1 MDKEFLLNSIE
12 EIVTGQNLLLIEYIL
27 RGDNRTRIIEVFIDG
42 EEGVTSET
50 CNQVSNLIKARIEEE
65 NIIDS
70 NFRLDVSSPGVD
82 RPLKYLLQYK
92 KHIGRNFELKYQLED
107 SVKSLKAKLTGIE
120 DDILIFGDG
129 KNETRIRFEEIKSA
143 KVLISF

>member
-12 EIVTGQNLLLIEYIL
+12 EIVAGQNLLLIETIL
-27 RGDNRTRIIEVFIDG
+27 RGDNKTRIIEVFIDG
-42 EEGVTSET
+42 ETGVNSEI
-50 CNQVSNLIKARIEEE
+50 CNQVSNLIKVRIEEE
-65 NIIDS
+65 SLIDS

-92 KHIGRNFELKYQLED
+92 KHINRNFELKYQSGD
-107 SVKSLKAKLTGIE
+107 SVKSAKAKLTGIE
-120 DDILIFGDG
+120 GEILTFSDG
-129 KNETRIRFEEIKSA
+129 KNEIRIRFEEIKSA